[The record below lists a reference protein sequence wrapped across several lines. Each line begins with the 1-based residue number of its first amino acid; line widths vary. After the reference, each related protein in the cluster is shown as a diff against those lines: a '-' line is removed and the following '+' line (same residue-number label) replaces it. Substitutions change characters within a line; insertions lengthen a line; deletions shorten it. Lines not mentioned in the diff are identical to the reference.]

1 MKNEDSEIIR
11 DEDGTKHAYL
21 VTVLEDIPEELGFE
35 FPEELKER

>member
-1 MKNEDSEIIR
+1 MENEDFEIIE

-21 VTVLEDIPEELGFE
+21 VNVLEDIPEGLGIE